1 LVEAVKVVQLIVFA
15 PEIGA
20 YTTDEETTFEP
31 ASVPYREFVPITYGE
46 FTLVEAVKV
55 VQLIVFAPE
64 IGAYTTDEE
73 TTFDPES
80 VPYSEVVPTT

>member
-1 LVEAVKVVQLIVFA
+1 VQLIVFE

-20 YTTDEETTFEP
+20 YTTDEETTFAP
-31 ASVPYREFVPITYGE
+31 VSVPYREVAPITYGE

-73 TTFDPES
+73 TTFDPEI
-80 VPYSEVVPTT
+80 VP